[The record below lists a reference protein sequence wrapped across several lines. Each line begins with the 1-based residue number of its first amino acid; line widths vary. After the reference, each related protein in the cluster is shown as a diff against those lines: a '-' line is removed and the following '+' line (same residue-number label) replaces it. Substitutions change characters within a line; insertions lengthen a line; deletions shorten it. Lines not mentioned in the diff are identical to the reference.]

1 MRALFLV
8 AVIALFSLA
17 CAQPDEFAVAKQLV
31 ESKTGCDTLSDAQ
44 LELIGDYLME
54 QMHPG
59 VAHERM
65 DAMMGGEGSESLK
78 RVHVQMA
85 QVLYCG
91 RNDTPLTYGGMI
103 GMMPMMAGYGMM
115 GGYYGAGASNA
126 YGPMGR
132 GVGSSGFGM
141 MGSPYSTFGW
151 SVFDVLTIL
160 LLAGLTAI
168 VYLHLFQKL
177 RGARHGK

>member
-54 QMHPG
+54 QLHPG
-59 VAHERM
+59 EAHERM

-78 RVHVQMA
+78 RIHINMGINF
-85 QVLYCG
+85 YCG
-91 RNDTPLTYGGMI
+91 GNTRYGMVG
-103 GMMPMMAGYGMM
+103 GGMM
-115 GGYYGAGASNA
+115 GYNSYNTNNNFGYINWIFMILTFLILALIVILVLKKSNKK
-126 YGPMGR
+126 M
-132 GVGSSGFGM
+132 
-141 MGSPYSTFGW
+141 
-151 SVFDVLTIL
+151 
-160 LLAGLTAI
+160 
-168 VYLHLFQKL
+168 KN
-177 RGARHGK
+177 K